1 MSILTGQE
9 IKNRIASGSIVIN
22 GYKEDNINPNS
33 YDLTLSPDL
42 KIYIDPILD
51 PRKQNATQTI
61 VIPEDGMVLQ
71 PGELYL
77 ASSNE
82 YTESLG
88 LVPKLYGKS
97 SLGRL
102 GLEIAVGSGYGDVG
116 FRGQWTLSI
125 RATRFVKIYPG
136 MKICQLEFSATVG
149 EGTIQYNGKYQD
161 AQGAIASK
169 SFIKE

>member
-1 MSILTGQE
+1 MILTGAE
-9 IKNRIASGSIVIN
+9 IKKRIESGSIVIN
-22 GYKEDNINPNS
+22 GYKEDNVNPNS

-51 PRKQNATQTI
+51 PRKQNATQI
-61 VIPEDGMVLQ
+61 MVIPEEGLVLK
-71 PGELYL
+71 PGQLYL
-77 ASSNE
+77 ASTNE

-102 GLEIAVGSGYGDVG
+102 GLETCVGSGYGDVG
-116 FRGQWTLSI
+116 FRGQWTLALRS
-125 RATRFVKIYPG
+125 TNFMKIYPG
-136 MKICQLEFSATVG
+136 MKICQLEFSTTVG

-161 AQGAIASK
+161 SSGAIASK